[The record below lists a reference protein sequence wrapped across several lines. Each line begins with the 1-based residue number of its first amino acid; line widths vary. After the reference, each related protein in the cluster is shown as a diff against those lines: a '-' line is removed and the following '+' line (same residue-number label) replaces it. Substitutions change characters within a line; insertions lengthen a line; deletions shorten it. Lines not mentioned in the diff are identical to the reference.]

1 MMFYILNILSGVLE
15 VGYMAWA
22 IREGYDFWMLLLFP
36 FAYQLGNLFPKPFS
50 VGKIPLKVL
59 SALSL
64 VTSCAALF
72 TDPGK
77 IGSVALLCFN
87 ICAIS
92 IIIQSVRCGMK
103 TNDNRKWKR
112 ITRVSGFVLA
122 PFCAFFPFVL
132 MLLFSMVAFAAL
144 RGYQGKYA
152 VVKMKRQKSFG
163 AIMVFHQLHYF
174 FYVYPALAAVALM
187 YAGKDLS
194 FPDIFLSYVL
204 FAVTWITYMI
214 VEPCLKKRLPSL
226 PVFYTG
232 HLGIVILLLAMSF
245 MDVSNLWFLVLW
257 IVMGSCG
264 GTVYTIYIEADKLNA
279 RDEDSMTV
287 CENIGHITG
296 IIVALVL
303 SFFYAGDAL
312 NITFRLS
319 SASALTAIALMTLAV
334 FGKEH
339 KNKEE

>member
-1 MMFYILNILSGVLE
+1 MMFYLLNILSGVLE

-22 IREGYDFWMLLLFP
+22 IREGYDFWVLLLFP
-36 FAYQLGNLFPKPFS
+36 FAYQIGNLFPKPFS
-50 VGKIPLKVL
+50 VGKIPLNML

-72 TDPGK
+72 IDPGK
-77 IGSVALLCFN
+77 IGSVALFCFN

-92 IIIQSVRCGMK
+92 IIIQSVRCGLK
-103 TNDNRKWKR
+103 TDDNRMWKR
-112 ITRVSGFVLA
+112 ITRVSGFIMA
-122 PFCAFFPFVL
+122 PVCAVSPFVC
-132 MLLFSMVAFAAL
+132 MLAFSMIAFVAL

-152 VVKMKRQKSFG
+152 VVKMKNMKSFG

-174 FYVYPALAAVALM
+174 FYVYPALAAVTLLFFN
-187 YAGKDLS
+187 KEHS
-194 FPDIFLSYVL
+194 FSCLEIGFAL
-204 FAVTWITYMI
+204 FAVTWVTYLSTEYI
-214 VEPCLKKRLPSL
+214 LKGKTKSL

-232 HLGIVILLLAMSF
+232 HLGIVTLLLAMSF

-257 IVMGSCG
+257 IVMGFCG

-319 SASALTAIALMTLAV
+319 SASALTAITLMTLAV
-334 FGKEH
+334 FGKKH

>member
-22 IREGYDFWMLLLFP
+22 IREGYDFWVLLLFP

-72 TDPGK
+72 TDLGK

-103 TNDNRKWKR
+103 TNENRILKR
-112 ITRVSGFVLA
+112 STRVSGFVLA
-122 PFCAFFPFVL
+122 PFCALSPFVL

-163 AIMVFHQLHYF
+163 AIMIFHQLHYF
-174 FYVYPALAAVALM
+174 FYVYPALAAVTLM
-187 YAGKDLS
+187 FFNKEHS
-194 FPDIFLSYVL
+194 FSLVIGFFL
-204 FAVTWITYMI
+204 FAVTWVTYMSTEI
-214 VEPCLKKRLPSL
+214 ILKEKTKSL

-232 HLGIVILLLAMSF
+232 HLGIVILLLIMSF

-334 FGKEH
+334 FGKKH

>member
-22 IREGYDFWMLLLFP
+22 IREGYDFWVLLLFP

-72 TDPGK
+72 IDPGK

-122 PFCAFFPFVL
+122 PFCALSPFVL

-187 YAGKDLS
+187 FFNKEHS
-194 FPDIFLSYVL
+194 FSLVIGFFL
-204 FAVTWITYMI
+204 FAVTWVTYMSTEI
-214 VEPCLKKRLPSL
+214 ILKEKTKSL

-264 GTVYTIYIEADKLNA
+264 GTVYTIGIEADKLNA
-279 RDEDSMTV
+279 KDEDSMTV

-319 SASALTAIALMTLAV
+319 SASALIAITLMTLAV
-334 FGKEH
+334 FGKKH